1 MGNQQSISSDN
12 QFTASVSAFTSNNSN
27 FTLPSNLTE
36 FTDSIKKFITF
47 HKNLQSV
54 YTYYTEN
61 VLTSFTHKIN
71 NSVSILDALL
81 QQTAKNTNTKPTSN
95 SKSTDESK
103 QKKDALKQL
112 FDLGVFK
119 TKIKNNEDLF
129 VEIDTS
135 FHKIHSQF
143 ISNLEKLALQTPI
156 VSEYSVNTLDEA
168 LIRKQF
174 LKNMETINSV
184 LTRILFY
191 RYCTLL
197 NNYIMHLYA
206 IYAKSQLEVFT
217 SKIIKK
223 KKQEEFTVIQKLL
236 QDALDKTSVNYNVKI
251 SNAITS
257 LNKKIIT
264 KGGDNSIV
272 AQNTSENIPKT
283 VSSNLANIQVL
294 LESSFQSFVQ
304 SNNQTNEFFTSINA
318 IIDKKIE
325 TIKTEYSNMDK
336 TNILNTN
343 ITEALKKLE
352 SQIREST
359 LTPTSEN
366 LNAVVANI
374 TNVEEEKETLKKYLQ
389 MIAIQSNAA
398 KLNTALLTT
407 QHNTST
413 NV

>member
-1 MGNQQSISSDN
+1 MGNQQSMSSDN

-27 FTLPSNLTE
+27 FTLPSNLTD
-36 FTDSIKKFITF
+36 FTNSIKKFITF

-61 VLTSFTHKIN
+61 VLTTFTHKIN

-81 QQTAKNTNTKPTSN
+81 QQQTAKNTNTKQASN

-103 QKKDALKQL
+103 QNKDALKQL
-112 FDLGVFK
+112 FNLGVFK
-119 TKIKNNEDLF
+119 TKIKDNENLYIE
-129 VEIDTS
+129 VDTS

-143 ISNLEKLALQTPI
+143 ISNLEKLAIQKPI
-156 VSEYSVNTLDEA
+156 VSEYSVNTLDEQV
-168 LIRKQF
+168 IKKQF
-174 LKNMETINSV
+174 LKNIETINSV

-206 IYAKSQLEVFT
+206 IYAKSQMEVFT

-223 KKQEEFTVIQKLL
+223 KKQEDFVVVQKLL
-236 QDALDKTSVNYNVKI
+236 QDAIDKTNVNYNVKI
-251 SNAITS
+251 SNAIKS
-257 LNKKIIT
+257 LNQKIT
-264 KGGDNSIV
+264 KGGTIPNVVATNSN
-272 AQNTSENIPKT
+272 NTSKSIPSNI
-283 VSSNLANIQVL
+283 ANIKVL

-304 SNNQTNEFFTSINA
+304 SNNQTNEFFTSINN

-325 TIKTEYSNMDK
+325 TIKTDYSNMDK
-336 TNILNTN
+336 TIILNTN

-389 MIAIQSNAA
+389 MIAIQSNAD
-398 KLNTALLTT
+398 KLNTALTA
-407 QHNTST
+407 QHIY
-413 NV
+413 